1 MFQTGYILDERAD
14 WVWFLGL
21 PFAAVA
27 LALAGGVLLSDLT
40 AQVGV
45 AMALWITIPHYAA
58 TFLRTYG
65 FSDEYRRWE
74 KRVLVFPFAIFAVMY
89 LGMGLWPIALIGLV
103 QLWDHQHSLM
113 QQYGFSRI
121 YDLKAG
127 TGAPSTRRFDFY
139 LNWVLFVNLLLTA
152 PLWTGIWVDA
162 LQYWQVEIS
171 AEAVS
176 AVHAVCWTLTG
187 AYAVVYLGHLV
198 WSVAH
203 GYRLNPLKYLFLGG
217 SYFLWYFLAWQIQ
230 GLLMYHIAHRLMHG
244 LQYDVIVYSYVR
256 RKVQRT
262 GLQTGIT
269 AAVARPGNLKL
280 FIAMLLGC
288 GLLFNFLIG
297 QGFEDFTFGLFDF
310 SLRYDSL
317 REVLGIQGADSET
330 RFEMFTVTLVYTLAV
345 THYYFD
351 AFIWKVRDAKT
362 QQGL

>member
-1 MFQTGYILDERAD
+1 MSPRLRRMSAREVLRALTSFGFEVVSTRGSHVKLRRVSKDSVLQILTLPLHRELAPGTLRAIYRQACRYILDERAD

-27 LALAGGVLLSDLT
+27 LALAGGIFLSDVT

-152 PLWTGIWVDA
+152 PLWTGIWVDGDGHDPGEGNNPA
-162 LQYWQVEIS
+162 GRKIAAIGVRIS
-171 AEAVS
+171 R
-176 AVHAVCWTLTG
+176 G
-187 AYAVVYLGHLV
+187 
-198 WSVAH
+198 VA
-203 GYRLNPLKYLFLGG
+203 
-217 SYFLWYFLAWQIQ
+217 
-230 GLLMYHIAHRLMHG
+230 MHG
-244 LQYDVIVYSYVR
+244 LALNVSTDLSMFDHIVPCGMPGLDVTSIETEQGAAPPVRIV
-256 RKVQRT
+256 
-262 GLQTGIT
+262 GEELAG
-269 AAVARPGNLKL
+269 KL
-280 FIAMLLGC
+280 AMALGV
-288 GLLFNFLIG
+288 
-297 QGFEDFTFGLFDF
+297 
-310 SLRYDSL
+310 RYDGVV
-317 REVLGIQGADSET
+317 EVAT
-330 RFEMFTVTLVYTLAV
+330 APPPPV
-345 THYYFD
+345 
-351 AFIWKVRDAKT
+351 
-362 QQGL
+362 